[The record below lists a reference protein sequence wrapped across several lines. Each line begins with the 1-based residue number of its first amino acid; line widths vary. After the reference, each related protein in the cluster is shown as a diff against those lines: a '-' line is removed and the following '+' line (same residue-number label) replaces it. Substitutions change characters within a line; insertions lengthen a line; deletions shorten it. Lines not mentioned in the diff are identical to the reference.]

1 MEGVEGAAPG
11 GGHEQPPRGRARRPS
26 RGRPGW
32 EPWGTAGGAQEAGG
46 APAALGL
53 GQREKKRD
61 RVLALYHVEENRNAY
76 NIVDCISLSLGAEYI
91 GVHDLEGNKPLL
103 QIW

>member
-1 MEGVEGAAPG
+1 MSDLPG
-11 GGHEQPPRGRARRPS
+11 GVLEGPRGGRAMGNR
-26 RGRPGW
+26 
-32 EPWGTAGGAQEAGG
+32 WGGGGARGG

-61 RVLALYHVEENRNAY
+61 QVLALYHVEENRDAY

-91 GVHDLEGNKPLL
+91 GVHDLEGKKPLL